1 MIEKGW
7 KLDASFCFGK
17 CILSVCQWKSYTV
30 WAFLGAPNGSRPWAG
45 HILHH
50 CVYDQWQNTPACPVF
65 NDSLTAQFNLKIWP
79 RQSPQ
84 ACNAYYVSIAYDLYA
99 RHFQPRAFPPGKPRA
114 LDARWFPWAGHL
126 AVNSV
131 PLKQQQKTR
140 FVTSCRHFWR
150 RSESRVS
157 NSQALSFWSRWR
169 AFIDNKTTFFVFFQ
183 LEWLISWPILCSS
196 IELKQLCLLWMAT
209 NNFVYRSAGLRGRL
223 IVIAGTGGGICQQK
237 LPGGPDMWPVFSIAR
252 GMPGVFPG
260 GRVFAAGVDSHITY
274 QHSLQHTGLLSPSYR
289 RQLLTGRL
297 LNKIFGTVKTNE
309 QKK

>member
-1 MIEKGW
+1 MRIM
-7 KLDASFCFGK
+7 F
-17 CILSVCQWKSYTV
+17 
-30 WAFLGAPNGSRPWAG
+30 P
-45 HILHH
+45 
-50 CVYDQWQNTPACPVF
+50 
-65 NDSLTAQFNLKIWP
+65 SLTT
-79 RQSPQ
+79 
-84 ACNAYYVSIAYDLYA
+84 YVRVISS
-99 RHFQPRAFPPGKPRA
+99 REHSPRANPGLWMHDDSRGPGIWELIVSLLNNNK
-114 LDARWFPWAGHL
+114 
-126 AVNSV
+126 
-131 PLKQQQKTR
+131 KTR
-140 FVTSCRHFWR
+140 FVTSCCHFWR

-209 NNFVYRSAGLRGRL
+209 NNFVYRSAGLRGR
-223 IVIAGTGGGICQQK
+223 AFDRHSRNRGGICQQK

-260 GRVFAAGVDSHITY
+260 GRVFAAGTDSHITY